1 MRVSRRTFLKGAGAG
16 GASIAALRLLGGPG
30 TTLVSAEEAGGPPVL
45 DTVPA
50 TCWIGK
56 QECGMVAHRVDGRVI
71 KFEGDP
77 GSPRNLGTLCPKG
90 ISQIMP
96 LYDPNRVK
104 APLVRTNAKGESG
117 TWRAAS
123 WDEAMG
129 ITAAALQ
136 EVLDRDPSLVL
147 WQKGRSKSKY
157 LYDEAVPDALA
168 CSKFGHGAYCSDAG
182 YRAMEYTVGLK
193 GVLNPDF
200 RHTKFVLAWG
210 WNAVSA
216 GGNQLCYITWPR
228 QLLEAK
234 ANGMKVVFVDPR
246 IRGAGPFADDW
257 LPIRPA
263 TDLALALAL
272 TNVVL
277 EADAI
282 DRDYLTRY
290 TDAPYLVGDDG
301 RFLRDEDVPLVW
313 DERTGQPIPVGTPG
327 AKVALE
333 GPFDL
338 GDVEL
343 RTAFD
348 RFREHIAQY
357 TPAWAAEITGVPADD
372 IRRIGLEIVANAN
385 IGATTVVDGVSLP
398 YRPVGI
404 MAYHAMQQE
413 LGFQATRALAQLMM
427 VIGALGAV
435 GGTLATTKWEI
446 DSKYYDWD
454 VVEIGDGPYSF
465 SLSGSKYYPINSGN
479 PSVAALTMLDPA
491 PWNVNKAPEAVIIHM
506 ANPVVSFPNNQV
518 IKDAYQKLKFMVVL
532 SPWLSETAD
541 LFADVVLPVATVEKY
556 EGPNSTSDTYVDA
569 VTIRTPPM
577 EPLFQ
582 SRGEIDIYIDLMD
595 RLGRL
600 NGEGGYLAYVNEG
613 FELEGE
619 HAIPL
624 DAKPT
629 AREILDYYAKGH
641 DIHEGIAYFEKN
653 PTYVKGELT
662 PAQRYGYAM
671 DPPFGGIVHRFYG
684 ERLLDYQ
691 RTMQEKGAEEIFW
704 QDYTPLPTWRQP
716 TMDSSPP
723 EFDLYLIS
731 HKLVEHKQS
740 RTSFIPLL
748 KELTGGQQ
756 VDINTQT
763 AQVKGITEGD
773 AVWVESHNAVTGE
786 TRRVRTVARL
796 TGTIRPDTVSMRH
809 GFGLWTHPGA
819 RDQGP
824 TPNELFFTGP
834 GYVANTADQ
843 SFQVKV
849 RVYRAEEG

>member
-1 MRVSRRTFLKGAGAG
+1 MPVSRRTFLKGVGAG
-16 GASIAALRLLGGPG
+16 GASVAALRLLGGPG
-30 TTLVSAEEAGGPPVL
+30 TTLVSAQEGGGPAVF

-77 GSPRNLGTLCPKG
+77 GSPRNLGALCPKG
-90 ISQIMP
+90 VSQIMP

-129 ITAAALQ
+129 ITAAALK
-136 EVLDRDPSLVL
+136 EVLDRDPSLLV

-157 LYDEAVPDALA
+157 LYDEAVPEALG
-168 CSKFGHGAYCSDAG
+168 CSKFGHGAFCSDAG

-200 RHTKFVLAWG
+200 RHTRFVLAWG

-234 ANGMKVVFVDPR
+234 ANGMKIVFVDPR

-257 LPIRPA
+257 LPIRPG

-277 EADAI
+277 EAGAI
-282 DRDYLTRY
+282 DRDYLTRF

-301 RFLRDEDVPLVW
+301 RFMRDEDTPLVW
-313 DERTGQPIPVGTPG
+313 DERTGAPVPVGTPG
-327 AKVALE
+327 VRVALE
-333 GPFDL
+333 GPFEH
-338 GDVEL
+338 GDIEL
-343 RTAFD
+343 RTGFD
-348 RFREHIAQY
+348 LFREHVAEH
-357 TPAWAAEITGVPADD
+357 TPAWAAAVTGIPADH
-372 IRRIGLEIVANAN
+372 IQRIGLEIAANAN
-385 IGATTVVDGVSLP
+385 IGATMVVDGVSLP
-398 YRPVGI
+398 YRPVGV

-413 LGFQATRALAQLMM
+413 LGFQATRALAQMLM

-446 DSKYYDWD
+446 DSKYHDWD
-454 VVEIGDGPYSF
+454 AVEIGDGPYSF
-465 SLSGSKYYPINSGN
+465 SLSGSKFYPINSGN
-479 PSVAALTMLDPA
+479 PAVAALTTLDPA
-491 PWNVNKAPEAVIIHM
+491 AWNVDKEPEAMIVHM

-518 IKDAYQKLKFMVVL
+518 MKDAYRKLRFMVVL

-541 LFADVVLPVATVEKY
+541 LFADVVLPTATVEKY
-556 EGPNSTSDTYVDA
+556 EGPNSTPDTYIDA

-577 EPLFQ
+577 EPLFE
-582 SRGEIDIYIDLMD
+582 SRGEIDIYVDLMD

-600 NGEGGYLAYVNEG
+600 NGEGGYLAHVNEG

-624 DAKPT
+624 DSKPT
-629 AREILDYYAKGH
+629 AREILDAYARGH
-641 DIHEGIAYFEKN
+641 DIPEGIAYFEHN

-691 RTMQEKGAEEIFW
+691 RTMREKGAEEIFW
-704 QDYTPLPTWRQP
+704 QDYTPLPTWRAP

-723 EFDLYLIS
+723 AYDLYLIS

-763 AQVKGITEGD
+763 AEAKGIAEGD

-786 TRRVRTVARL
+786 TRRVRTIARL

-809 GFGLWTHPGA
+809 GYGLWTHPGA
-819 RDQGP
+819 KDQGP

>member
-1 MRVSRRTFLKGAGAG
+1 MRFSRRTFLQGVGVG
-16 GASIAALRLLGGPG
+16 GAAVATTRLLGPG
-30 TTLVSAEEAGGPPVL
+30 VTLAQAQDQDLPPVV

-90 ISQIMP
+90 QSQIMP

-104 APLVRTNAKGESG
+104 TPLVRTNAKGVTG
-117 TWRAAS
+117 QWRAAS
-123 WDEAMG
+123 WDEAMEL
-129 ITAAALQ
+129 TASSIG
-136 EVLDRDPSLVL
+136 EVLDRDPSLFV

-157 LYDEAVPDALA
+157 LYDEAIPEALG

-182 YRAMEYTVGLK
+182 YRAMEYTAGLK

-234 ANGMKVVFVDPR
+234 ANGMKIVFVDPR
-246 IRGAGPFADDW
+246 IQGAGPHADGW
-257 LPIRPA
+257 LPIRPG
-263 TDLALALAL
+263 TDMALALALA
-272 TNVVL
+272 NVVV
-277 EADAI
+277 ANDAI
-282 DRDYLTRY
+282 DREYLTTY
-290 TDAPYLVGDDG
+290 TNAPYLVGGDG
-301 RFLRDEDVPLVW
+301 RFLRQGESLLVW
-313 DERTGQPIPVGTPG
+313 DGRTQRPVPTGTPD
-327 AKVALE
+327 VAVELE
-333 GPFDL
+333 GPFEFD
-338 GDVEL
+338 GSSYQ
-343 RTAFD
+343 TAFD
-348 RFREHIAQY
+348 LYREHIKGY
-357 TPAWAAEITGVPADD
+357 TPAWASPITGIPEGD
-372 IRRIGLEIVANAN
+372 IEQTGLDIVANAN
-385 IGATTVVDGVSLP
+385 IGATVVVDGVSVP

-427 VIGALGAV
+427 LIGALGAV

-465 SLSGSKYYPINSGN
+465 SLSGSKYFPINSGS
-479 PSVAALTMLDPA
+479 PSIAALATLDPDA
-491 PWNVNKAPEAVIIHM
+491 WDVEKVPEAMLVHM

-518 IKDAYQKLKFMVVL
+518 IKDAYAKLRFIAVI
-532 SPWLSETAD
+532 SPWLTETAD
-541 LFADVVLPVATVEKY
+541 LFADVVLPAATLEKY

-577 EPLFQ
+577 EPLFE
-582 SRGEIDIYIDLMD
+582 SRGEVDIYVDLMD

-600 NGEGGYLAYVNEG
+600 NGEGGYLAHVNEG
-613 FELEGE
+613 FELEGK

-624 DAKPT
+624 DSKPT
-629 AREILDYYAKGH
+629 AREILDRYAKGH
-641 DIHEGIAYFEKN
+641 DIEEGIAYFEKN
-653 PTYVKGELT
+653 PTYVKGALT
-662 PAQRYGYAM
+662 PDQRYGYAV
-671 DPPFGGIVHRFYG
+671 DPPFGGVVHRFYG
-684 ERLLDYQ
+684 ERLLDY
-691 RTMQEKGAEEIFW
+691 RETMKEKGADEIFW
-704 QDYTPLPTWRQP
+704 RDYTPLPVWREP
-716 TMDSSPP
+716 TMNSSPS
-723 EFDLYLIS
+723 EYDLYLIS
-731 HKLVEHKQS
+731 HKLVEHKQG

-756 VDINTQT
+756 VDINTDT
-763 AQVKGITEGD
+763 ATSKGIGEGD
-773 AVWVESHNAVTGE
+773 PVWVESQNAVTGE
-786 TRRVRTVARL
+786 TRRVQTKAHL
-796 TGTIRPDTVSMRH
+796 TATIRPDVVSMRH
-809 GFGLWTHPGA
+809 GYGLWTHPGA
-819 RDQGP
+819 KDQGP

-843 SFQVKV
+843 AFQVKV
-849 RVYRAEEG
+849 RVYRATEG

>member
-1 MRVSRRTFLKGAGAG
+1 MRVSRRTFLKGVGAG
-16 GASIAALRLLGGPG
+16 GASVAALRLLGGPG
-30 TTLVSAEEAGGPPVL
+30 ETLVSARESGRPPL
-45 DTVPA
+45 YDTVPS

-90 ISQIMP
+90 LAQIMP

-104 APLVRTNAKGESG
+104 APLVRTNGKGEPG

-123 WDEAMG
+123 WDEAME
-129 ITAAALQ
+129 ITASALND
-136 EVLDRDPSLVL
+136 VLDRDPSLLV

-157 LYDEAVPDALA
+157 LYDEAVPEALGS
-168 CSKFGHGAYCSDAG
+168 SKFGHGAFCSDAG

-200 RHTKFVLAWG
+200 RHTRYVLAWG

-246 IRGAGPFADDW
+246 IRGAGPFADGW
-257 LPIRPA
+257 LPIRPG

-272 TNVVL
+272 ANVVL
-277 EADAI
+277 AEGAI
-282 DRDYLTRY
+282 DRDYLVKY
-290 TDAPYLVGDDG
+290 TNAPYLVGSDG
-301 RFLRDEDVPLVW
+301 RFLRQEDSPLVW
-313 DERTGQPIPVGTPG
+313 DERRGEPVPAGTPG

-333 GPFDL
+333 L
-338 GDVEL
+338 GDVEP

-348 RFREHIAQY
+348 LYREHVAQY
-357 TPAWAAEITGVPADD
+357 PPAWASEITGIPEED
-372 IRRIGLEIVANAN
+372 IRQTGLDIVANAN
-385 IGATTVVDGVSLP
+385 IGATAVVDGVELP

-427 VIGALGAV
+427 LIGALGAV
-435 GGTLATTKWEI
+435 GGTMSTTKWEI
-446 DSKYYDWD
+446 DGKYFDWD
-454 VVEIGDGPYSF
+454 AVEIGDGPYPF

-479 PSVAALTMLDPA
+479 PAVAALTALDPA
-491 PWNVNKAPEAVIIHM
+491 AWNVEKTPEAVILHM

-518 IKDAYQKLKFMVVL
+518 MRDAYGKLTFMVVL

-541 LFADVVLPVATVEKY
+541 LFADVVLPAATVEKY

-582 SRGEIDIYIDLMD
+582 SRGEIDIYVDLMD

-600 NGEGGYLAYVNEG
+600 NGEGGYLAHVNEQ

-629 AREILDYYAKGH
+629 AREILDAYAKGH
-641 DIHEGIAYFEKN
+641 DIEEGIEYFEKH
-653 PTYVKGELT
+653 PTYVKGALT
-662 PAQRYGYAM
+662 PQQRYGYATS
-671 DPPFGGIVHRFYG
+671 PPFGGVVHRFYG

-691 RTMQEKGAEEIFW
+691 RTMREKGAEEIFW
-704 QDYTPLPTWRQP
+704 QDYTALPTWRP
-716 TMDSSPP
+716 LTMDSSPADY
-723 EFDLYLIS
+723 DLYLIS
-731 HKLVEHKQS
+731 HKLVEHKQG
-740 RTSFIPLL
+740 RTSFVPLL
-748 KELTGGQQ
+748 RELTGGQQ
-756 VDINTQT
+756 VDMNTRT
-763 AQVKGITEGD
+763 ALAKGIRDGD

-786 TRRVRTVARL
+786 TRRVRTIARL
-796 TGTIRPDTVSMRH
+796 TETIRPDTVSMRH
-809 GFGLWTHPGA
+809 GYGLWTHPGA
-819 RDQGP
+819 KDQGP

-843 SFQVKV
+843 TFQVKV
-849 RVYRAEEG
+849 RVYRAEVG

>member
-1 MRVSRRTFLKGAGAG
+1 V
-16 GASIAALRLLGGPG
+16 AALRLLAGPG
-30 TTLVSAEEAGGPPVL
+30 DALVSAEAAGRPPL
-45 DTVPA
+45 YDTVPS

-90 ISQIMP
+90 VSQIMP

-104 APLVRTNAKGESG
+104 APLVRTNGKGQSG
-117 TWRAAS
+117 TWRSAS
-123 WDEAMG
+123 WDEAME
-129 ITAAALQ
+129 ITAVALRD
-136 EVLDRDPSLVL
+136 VLDRDPSLLV

-157 LYDEAVPDALA
+157 LYDEAVPEALG
-168 CSKFGHGAYCSDAG
+168 CSKFGHGAFCSDAG

-200 RHTKFVLAWG
+200 RHTKYVLAWG

-234 ANGMKVVFVDPR
+234 ANGMKIVFVDPR
-246 IRGAGPFADDW
+246 IRGAGPFADGW
-257 LPIRPA
+257 LPIRPG

-272 TNVVL
+272 ANVVL
-277 EADAI
+277 SEDAI
-282 DRDYLTRY
+282 DRDYLVRY
-290 TDAPYLVGDDG
+290 TDAPYLVGEDG
-301 RFLRDEDVPLVW
+301 RFLREGDSPLVW
-313 DERTGQPIPVGTPG
+313 DERSRGPVPAG
-327 AKVALE
+327 AQGARIALE
-333 GPFDL
+333 L
-338 GDVEL
+338 GDQES

-348 RFREHIAQY
+348 VYREHLAQY
-357 TPAWAAEITGVPADD
+357 TPAWAAEITGIPEAD
-372 IRRIGLEIVANAN
+372 IQQTGLDIVANAN
-385 IGATTVVDGVSLP
+385 IGATAVVDGVELP

-413 LGFQATRALAQLMM
+413 LGFQTTRALAQLLML
-427 VIGALGAV
+427 IGALGAV

-446 DSKYYDWD
+446 DSKYFDWD

-465 SLSGSKYYPINSGN
+465 SLSGSKFYPINSGS
-479 PSVAALTMLDPA
+479 PAVAALTTLDPA
-491 PWNVNKAPEAVIIHM
+491 AWNVDKAPEATIVHM
-506 ANPVVSFPNNQV
+506 ANPVISFPNNQV
-518 IKDAYQKLKFMVVL
+518 MRDAYAKQKFVVVL

-541 LFADVVLPVATVEKY
+541 LFADVVLPTATVEKY

-582 SRGEIDIYIDLMD
+582 SRGEIDIYVDLME

-600 NGEGGYLAYVNEG
+600 NGEGGYLEHVNEQ
-613 FELEGE
+613 FELEGK

-624 DAKPT
+624 DARPT
-629 AREILDYYAKGH
+629 AREILDHYAKGH
-641 DIHEGIAYFEKN
+641 DIAEGIEYFEKN

-662 PAQRYGYAM
+662 PDERYGYATS
-671 DPPFGGIVHRFYG
+671 PPFGGVVHRFYG

-691 RTMQEKGAEEIFW
+691 RTMRDKGADEIFW
-704 QDYTPLPTWRQP
+704 RDYTPLPTWRQP
-716 TMDSSPP
+716 TMDASPS
-723 EFDLYLIS
+723 EYDLYLIS
-731 HKLVEHKQS
+731 HKLVEHKQG
-740 RTSFIPLL
+740 RTSFVPLL
-748 KELTGGQQ
+748 KELAGGQQ

-763 AQVKGITEGD
+763 AQARGIGEGD
-773 AVWVESHNAVTGE
+773 PVWVESHNALTGE

-819 RDQGP
+819 KEQGP

-843 SFQVKV
+843 AFQVKV
-849 RVYRAEEG
+849 RVYRAEG

>member
-16 GASIAALRLLGGPG
+16 GASVAALKLLGGPG
-30 TTLVSAEEAGGPPVL
+30 TALVSAEATTRPPL
-45 DTVPA
+45 FDTVPA

-90 ISQIMP
+90 LSQIMP

-104 APLVRTNAKGESG
+104 APLVRTNAKGGSG

-123 WDEAMG
+123 WDEAME
-129 ITAAALQ
+129 ITAAALKA
-136 EVLDRDPSLVL
+136 VLDRDPSLLV

-157 LYDEAVPDALA
+157 LYDEALPDTLA

-182 YRAMEYTVGLK
+182 YRAMEFTIGLK

-200 RHTKFVLAWG
+200 RHAKYVLAWG

-228 QLLEAK
+228 QLLESK
-234 ANGMKVVFVDPR
+234 ANGMKIVFVDPR
-246 IRGAGPFADDW
+246 IRGAGPFADGW
-257 LPIRPA
+257 LPIRPG

-272 TNVVL
+272 ANVVL
-277 EADAI
+277 SEDAI
-282 DRDYLTRY
+282 DRDYLTTY

-301 RFLRDEDVPLVW
+301 RFLREGDAPLVW
-313 DERTGQPIPVGTPG
+313 DERVGRPVPVGSGG
-327 AKVALE
+327 AHVALE
-333 GPFDL
+333 GPF
-338 GDVEL
+338 EL
-343 RTAFD
+343 DGEEYRTAFGLY
-348 RFREHIAQY
+348 REHVEQY
-357 TPAWAAEITGVPADD
+357 TPAWAADITGVPEAD
-372 IRRIGLEIVANAN
+372 IVQTGLDIVANAN
-385 IGATTVVDGVSLP
+385 IGATIVVDGVEVP

-427 VIGALGAV
+427 LIGALGAA
-435 GGTLATTKWEI
+435 GGTLSTTKWEI

-479 PSVAALTMLDPA
+479 PSIAALTMLDPA
-491 PWNVNKAPEAVIIHM
+491 AWNVEKAPEAMILHM
-506 ANPVVSFPNNQV
+506 TNPVVSFPNNQV
-518 IKDAYQKLKFMVVL
+518 IKDAYAKLKFVVAL

-569 VTIRTPPM
+569 LTIRTPPM

-582 SRGEIDIYIDLMD
+582 SRGEIDIYVDLLD
-595 RLGRL
+595 RLGKL
-600 NGEGGYLAYVNEG
+600 NGQGGYLAHVNEE

-619 HAIPL
+619 HAIPI
-624 DAKPT
+624 DGKPS
-629 AREILDYYAKGH
+629 ARDILDHYAKGH
-641 DIHEGIAYFEKN
+641 EIEEGIAYFEKY

-662 PAQRYGYAM
+662 PDQRYGYAAS
-671 DPPFGGIVHRFYG
+671 PPFGGVVHRFYG

-691 RTMQEKGAEEIFW
+691 RTMRDKGADEIFW
-704 QDYTPLPTWRQP
+704 IDYTALPTWRQP

-723 EFDLYLIS
+723 EYDLYLIS

-740 RTSFIPLL
+740 RTSFIPFL
-748 KELTGGQQ
+748 KELTGGQRI
-756 VDINTQT
+756 DINTQT
-763 AQVKGITEGD
+763 AHARGIEDGD
-773 AVWVESHNAVTGE
+773 AVWVESHNAITGE
-786 TRRVRTVARL
+786 TRRVRTIANL

-819 RDQGP
+819 KDQGP

-843 SFQVKV
+843 SFQVRV
-849 RVYRAEEG
+849 RVYRAEEA

>member
-16 GASIAALRLLGGPG
+16 GASVAALKLLGGPSSI
-30 TTLVSAEEAGGPPVL
+30 LASAEEGSRPPL
-45 DTVPA
+45 FDTVPA

-71 KFEGDP
+71 GFEGDP
-77 GSPRNLGTLCPKG
+77 GSPRNVGTLCPKG
-90 ISQIMP
+90 VAQIMP

-104 APLVRTNAKGESG
+104 APLMRTNAKGERG
-117 TWRAAS
+117 TWRAVS
-123 WDEAMG
+123 WDEAMEV
-129 ITAAALQ
+129 TASAISD
-136 EVLDRDPSLVL
+136 VLDRDPSLVV

-157 LYDEAVPDALA
+157 LYDEAVPDTLG
-168 CSKFGHGAYCSDAG
+168 CSKFGHGAFCSDAG

-200 RHTKFVLAWG
+200 RHTKYVLAWG

-234 ANGMKVVFVDPR
+234 ANGMKIVFVDPR
-246 IRGAGPFADDW
+246 IRGAGPFADGW
-257 LPIRPA
+257 LPIKPG

-272 TNVVL
+272 ANVVVSQ
-277 EADAI
+277 DAI

-290 TDAPYLVGDDG
+290 TDAPYLVGEDG
-301 RFLRDEDVPLVW
+301 RFLREGDTPLVW
-313 DERTGQPIPVGTPG
+313 DRRRGEPVPVGTAG
-327 AKVALE
+327 ARVALE
-333 GPFDL
+333 GPFEL
-338 GDVEL
+338 GE
-343 RTAFD
+343 RTFTTAFD
-348 RFREHIAQY
+348 RYREHVAGY
-357 TPAWAAEITGVPADD
+357 TPAWAAEVTGVPEED
-372 IRRIGLEIVANAN
+372 IVGVGRDIVANAN
-385 IGATTVVDGVSLP
+385 IGATVVVDGVRLP

-427 VIGALGAV
+427 LIGALGAV
-435 GGTLATTKWEI
+435 GGTLSTTKWEI
-446 DSKYYDWD
+446 DSKYFDWD
-454 VVEIGDGPYSF
+454 AVEIGDGPYSF
-465 SLSGSKYYPINSGN
+465 TLSGSKFFPINSGN
-479 PSVAALTMLDPA
+479 PSVAALTTLDPA
-491 PWNVNKAPEAVIIHM
+491 AWSVDKMPEALILHM

-518 IKDAYQKLKFMVVL
+518 IKDAYRKLTFMVVL

-569 VTIRTPPM
+569 LTIRTPPM
-577 EPLFQ
+577 EPLFG
-582 SRGEIDIYIDLMD
+582 SRGEIDIYVDLMD

-600 NGEGGYLAYVNEG
+600 NGEGGYLAHVNEG

-619 HAIPL
+619 RAIPL

-629 AREILDYYAKGH
+629 AREILDAYAKGH
-641 DIHEGIAYFEKN
+641 GVEEGIGYFEKH
-653 PTYVKGELT
+653 PTYVKGALT
-662 PAQRYGYAM
+662 PVQRYGYAM
-671 DPPFGGIVHRFYG
+671 SPPFGGVVHRFYG

-691 RTMQEKGAEEIFW
+691 RTMQEKGADRIFW

-716 TMDSSPP
+716 TMDLSPR
-723 EFDLYLIS
+723 EYDLYLIS

-740 RTSFIPLL
+740 RTSFIPFL
-748 KELTGGQQ
+748 KELTGGQR
-756 VDINTQT
+756 VDINTQ
-763 AQVKGITEGD
+763 AARDRGIDEGD

-786 TRRVRTVARL
+786 TRRVLTVAHL
-796 TGTIRPDTVSMRH
+796 TGTIRPDTVSMAH
-809 GFGLWTHPGA
+809 GFGLWAHPGA

-843 SFQVKV
+843 SFQVRV